1 MASGKVSVWMYR
13 GGSMEMNTKD
23 TGLEVIPVQRNPYP
37 SNYGNNGNYEK
48 KQRVNPNRARY
59 QVRGQQLKRQ
69 PGRNS
74 GQRASVNRRRA
85 RAARRRQRLQIQCAA
100 VAFGIIALTIIGV
113 SVLVKNHRAA
123 AAASG
128 SSQKATVG
136 NGAGTGAGNIA
147 GSGNGSGM
155 GNAAGSDGV
164 TQSGAGQPSGVTVQG
179 IPAEIFARHPEWE
192 ENFLTPNEYS
202 RPGDELPE
210 VKNIFVHYTAN
221 PGTSA
226 AQNRSYFE
234 RQKDEHR
241 ASVSSHFIIGYD
253 GEIIQCVPLTEIAY
267 AVQTRNF
274 DSVSIECCY
283 KAKDGSFTK
292 ETYNSLISLLAW
304 LTDVYDLDTEDILRH
319 YDCGGKKCPL
329 YYTDHADKWKQLK
342 EDVKQMKENAGV
354 KL

>member
-1 MASGKVSVWMYR
+1 
-13 GGSMEMNTKD
+13 MEMNTKD
-23 TGLEVIPVQRNPYP
+23 AGLDVIPVKRNPYP
-37 SNYGNNGNYEK
+37 PSYEYDGK
-48 KQRVNPNRARY
+48 RRNRTGHRT
-59 QVRGQQLKRQ
+59 RGQERKRTRA
-69 PGRNS
+69 GGSAR
-74 GQRASVNRRRA
+74 QRAPLDPRRA
-85 RAARRRQRLQIQCAA
+85 RAVKRRQRLQIQCAA
-100 VAFGIIALTIIGV
+100 VSLGIIALTIFGV
-113 SVLVKNHRAA
+113 SLLVKNHRAA

-128 SSQKATVG
+128 SGQKVTMG
-136 NGAGTGAGNIA
+136 SGAGAGSAA
-147 GSGNGSGM
+147 GSGN
-155 GNAAGSDGV
+155 AGVPQG
-164 TQSGAGQPSGVTVQG
+164 GAGQPAGIMVQG
-179 IPAEIFARHPEWE
+179 IPAEEFALHPEWE

-202 RPGDELPE
+202 RPGDELKE

-234 RQKDEHR
+234 RQKDEHL

-283 KAKDGSFTK
+283 KAKDGSFTQ
-292 ETYNSLISLLAW
+292 ETYNSLIALLAW

-329 YYTDHADKWKQLK
+329 YYTNHADKWKQLK
-342 EDVKQMKENAGV
+342 EDVKKLRENAGV